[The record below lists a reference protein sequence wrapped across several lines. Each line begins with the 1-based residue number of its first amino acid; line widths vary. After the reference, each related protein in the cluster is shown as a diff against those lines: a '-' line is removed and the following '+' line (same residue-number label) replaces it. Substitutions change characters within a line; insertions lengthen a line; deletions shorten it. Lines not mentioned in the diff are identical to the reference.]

1 MDSFTRAAMLVDAC
15 RFEAG
20 VVRCRSS
27 LAQEQVALRGACAD
41 LARTL
46 REKNLHLFAGFV
58 LSHIEPQ
65 VVCLGSCAVWLELA
79 PSLRQKQIPLRGTSA
94 MQCFATHGAYE

>member
-1 MDSFTRAAMLVDAC
+1 MLAGLKQEWFDAEVPLLKS
-15 RFEAG
+15 R
-20 VVRCRSS
+20 
-27 LAQEQVALRGACAD
+27 LPCAV
-41 LARTL
+41 LARIL
-46 REKNLHLFAGFV
+46 REPCAKKTCIILAGFV

-79 PSLRQKQIPLRGTSA
+79 PSLRQKQFPLRGTSA